1 MDDGGMEYWWLYGA
15 LNKEEWWIAMICSNE
30 WLYNRLH
37 FCVVMSSNDICK
49 DYWGSHLS
57 ITDKQRRR
65 KLCLNF
71 AFAWNIEKEW
81 DTQQSTIEGK
91 RATTHATKH
100 NYKWCL
106 RNHSL
111 YCYTSPWGWNSNHWK
126 QQQCSISITK
136 MDDDMQA
143 TCFKRG
149 QTRLKMWREVLHNA
163 SCSRARRKRHSNNKG
178 SQSSRDNTLWTTKS
192 CENGVRCLMTSHSGF
207 AKKNSQGR
215 HGEYNDFW
223 NNERRIALSKGKTRV
238 NGMINWVVSSMEI
251 HS

>member
-1 MDDGGMEYWWLYGA
+1 MVSCQFLLQNIVCNCVVCLTYIYRSKLYSHQQNHRYKCIKALGGRLVDGFDGIAKNFAWVMGWWNIWWLYGA
-15 LNKEEWWIAMICSNE
+15 LNKEEWWMAMICSNE

-111 YCYTSPWGWNSNHWK
+111 YCTRLLGDRIATIGSNNMLDLDNKDGRWHA
-126 QQQCSISITK
+126 SYL
-136 MDDDMQA
+136 
-143 TCFKRG
+143 F
-149 QTRLKMWREVLHNA
+149 QTRLIVQTRPNA
-163 SCSRARRKRHSNNKG
+163 A
-178 SQSSRDNTLWTTKS
+178 
-192 CENGVRCLMTSHSGF
+192 
-207 AKKNSQGR
+207 
-215 HGEYNDFW
+215 
-223 NNERRIALSKGKTRV
+223 
-238 NGMINWVVSSMEI
+238 
-251 HS
+251 